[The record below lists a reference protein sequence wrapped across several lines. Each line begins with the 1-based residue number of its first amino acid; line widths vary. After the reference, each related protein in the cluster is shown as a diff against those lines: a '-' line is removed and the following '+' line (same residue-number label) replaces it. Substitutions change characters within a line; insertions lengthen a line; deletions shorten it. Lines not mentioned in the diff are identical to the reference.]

1 MHSPSL
7 SFALGKVSAEALL
20 SYLLACL
27 PLFLSIQYSSA
38 SNLPTCILTIKLDDA
53 IAIEVDAEHVLVGL
67 LLFLVGVHVGVGG
80 QF

>member
-7 SFALGKVSAEALL
+7 SFALGKVSAEAFFSCL
-20 SYLLACL
+20 SAIV
-27 PLFLSIQYSSA
+27 PPQSTF
-38 SNLPTCILTIKLDDA
+38 PTCIDKNKLDDA